1 MRTRIGRRRRIR
13 EQPPRG
19 VKFLDAVRAGRL
31 NRSQRAAFSLAAA
44 KAARGVSF
52 IGLSPWPTWLPMSDL
67 LDKCEIC
74 GALLD
79 EEDLFCG
86 NCGAEAPERDEQ
98 APVQH
103 TAQAT
108 HSFQCKNCGASM
120 SYSATAGSLQC
131 PFCGSVEL
139 LEKPPQRV
147 LAPERVVPLAIN
159 REQANQLLR
168 RWLGKGFWRPG
179 DLAERAKVVA
189 MTPVYVPYWVFS
201 ADTHTY
207 WTADTNRT
215 PPGSRSNWYPI
226 SGEHRGRH
234 EGLLIGASSVLTAKE
249 TYDLCPFDLA
259 YAVPPEQVDLQSI
272 TVEQFTVPR
281 KYARP
286 LARQGLESLERD
298 ACIARYIGPGN
309 RNVKVN
315 VRIEN
320 LRSEPV
326 LLPVWIMAYH
336 YGEGT
341 FRFLING
348 QTGKVTGR
356 APVSKTKIAMA
367 VVIAIAVVLILM
379 LIAAVGGR
387 F

>member
-1 MRTRIGRRRRIR
+1 
-13 EQPPRG
+13 
-19 VKFLDAVRAGRL
+19 
-31 NRSQRAAFSLAAA
+31 
-44 KAARGVSF
+44 
-52 IGLSPWPTWLPMSDL
+52 MSDL

-86 NCGAEAPERDEQ
+86 NCGAEAPERAETSEQ
-98 APVQH
+98 HAAV
-103 TAQAT
+103 AT
-108 HSFQCKNCGASM
+108 HSFQCNNCGASM
-120 SYSATAGSLQC
+120 SYSATAGALQC
-131 PFCGSVEL
+131 PFCGSEEL

-147 LAPERVVPLAIN
+147 LQPERVVPLVIN
-159 REQANQLLR
+159 REQANNLLR
-168 RWLGKGFWRPG
+168 RWLGTGFWRPG
-179 DLAERAKVVA
+179 DLAMRAKVVA

-201 ADTHTY
+201 ADTHTF

-215 PPGSRSNWYPI
+215 PPGARSNWYPI
-226 SGEHRGRH
+226 SGEHHGH
-234 EGLLIGASSVLTAKE
+234 HDGLLIGASSVLTAKE
-249 TYDLCPFDLA
+249 TYDLCPFDLSR
-259 YAVPPEQVDLQSI
+259 AVPPDQVDLNSI

-286 LARQGLESLERD
+286 LARQGLEALERE
-298 ACIARYIGPGN
+298 ACIANYIGPGN

-315 VRIEN
+315 VRIAN
-320 LRSEPV
+320 LRSEPI

-348 QTGKVTGR
+348 QTGKVTGK
-356 APVSKTKIAMA
+356 APVSKAKIAGA
-367 VVIAIAVVLILM
+367 VVFAILILLL
-379 LIAAVGGR
+379 LILVMAGASR

>member
-1 MRTRIGRRRRIR
+1 
-13 EQPPRG
+13 
-19 VKFLDAVRAGRL
+19 
-31 NRSQRAAFSLAAA
+31 
-44 KAARGVSF
+44 
-52 IGLSPWPTWLPMSDL
+52 MSDL

-86 NCGAEAPERDEQ
+86 NCGAEAPERSDDRPA
-98 APVQH
+98 AP
-103 TAQAT
+103 AGQAT
-108 HSFQCKNCGASM
+108 HSFQCNSCGASM

-147 LAPERVVPLAIN
+147 LAPERVVPLSIG

-168 RWLGKGFWRPG
+168 RWLGTGFWRPG
-179 DLAERAKVVA
+179 DLAQRAKVIA

-201 ADTHTY
+201 ANTHTY

-215 PPGSRSNWYPI
+215 PPGARSNWYPI
-226 SGEHRGRH
+226 TGEHRGQH
-234 EGLLIGASSVLTAKE
+234 HGLLIGASSVLTAKE
-249 TYDLCPFDLA
+249 THDLCPFDLSR
-259 YAVPPEQVDLQSI
+259 AVPPDKVGLRSI

-298 ACIARYIGPGN
+298 ECIARYIGPGH

-336 YGEGT
+336 YNGGT
-341 FRFLING
+341 YRFLING

-356 APVSKTKIAMA
+356 APVSKTKVAVA
-367 VVIAIAVVLILM
+367 VVIGIAVVLLLFLLFGLSM
-379 LIAAVGGR
+379 
-387 F
+387 